1 MITFI
6 TLFLGLTW
14 GPQTIEVLAPGPAA
28 RVVLLLDGTEVA
40 SDAEPPWRLTCD
52 LGEEPAPRLLE
63 AVAYDAEG
71 GELGRARRAVNLAMP
86 RAEAGMV
93 LERDDDG
100 RAEAV
105 RLAWQSVSD
114 AEPSAVEVLFD
125 GEPLTVTDPRR
136 VALPD
141 HDAGALHVVS
151 AELTFTGG
159 ARARADLAFGGAFGA
174 AISTEN
180 TAVAVRTD
188 AGRAL
193 RSREDAAGLLTV
205 GGESLP
211 VLAVEHERADL
222 VFVVERS
229 SGDVLK
235 SLNLDLLLS
244 GDTAP
249 VRSTAST
256 ETYRLPPSGTP
267 RGSRASVPTTRASSS
282 RSRGGLLGGDRM
294 FLVLPVAAPAGATPY
309 DLFPVSQTFTAE
321 DGGSAWVLTAHRFL
335 DDGRPGQHLA
345 RAVAVAGIHAA
356 SGKRPRA
363 VVLVLGPA
371 PDEASPF
378 PPAVARRLLARLR
391 VPLVVWYVEKGWKAM
406 RGEEREAFWKGQGD
420 LPRNA
425 RVAARELDEA
435 RARRRDLAAGGWGPV
450 RDIDSVEALTEEA
463 RRLREEVEDQRVLW
477 VDGLHLP
484 GDVALAD
491 GWAGVELLE

>member
-1 MITFI
+1 MITFV

-14 GPQTIEVLAPGPAA
+14 GPQTIEFLAPAPAA
-28 RVVLLLDGTEVA
+28 RIVLLLDGAEVA

-52 LGEEPAPRLLE
+52 FGEEPAPYLLE

-86 RAEAGMV
+86 PAEVGMV

-105 RLAWQSVSD
+105 RLAWQSLSD
-114 AEPSAVEVLFD
+114 AEPSAVEVRFD

-193 RSREDAAGLLTV
+193 RSREDAAGLVTV

-229 SGDVLK
+229 SGDVFK

-244 GDTAP
+244 RDTAP

-267 RGSRASVPTTRASSS
+267 RGRRASVPTTRASSS
-282 RSRGGLLGGDRM
+282 RSRGGLLAGDRM

-309 DLFPVSQTFTAE
+309 DLFPVSRTFTGE

-335 DDGRPGQHLA
+335 EDGRPGQHLA

-371 PDEASPF
+371 PEEASPF
-378 PPAVARRLLARLR
+378 PPAVARRFLARLR
-391 VPLVVWYVEKGWKAM
+391 VPLEVWYVEKSWKAM
-406 RGEEREAFWKGQGD
+406 RGEEREAWKGQAD
-420 LPRNA
+420 PPPKD
-425 RVAARELDEA
+425 RVAAREHEDA
-435 RARRRDLAAGGWGPV
+435 RARRRDLAAAGWGPV

-463 RRLREEVEDQRVLW
+463 RRLREGIEDQRVLW

-491 GWAGVELLE
+491 GWAGVSLLE